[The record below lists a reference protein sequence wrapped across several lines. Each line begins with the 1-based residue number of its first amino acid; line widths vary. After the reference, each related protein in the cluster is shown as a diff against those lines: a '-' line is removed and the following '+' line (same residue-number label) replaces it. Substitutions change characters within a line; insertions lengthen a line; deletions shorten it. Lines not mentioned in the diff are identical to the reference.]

1 MAFLFTMRSEFMIRL
16 FQVLFILGC
25 CTCTSLHA
33 SDISEMECIP
43 SLIASIRV
51 KPPLDFCGEPAP
63 VETMDARE
71 RLERELLLMLWDR
84 DQTIMWLKRANRY
97 MPFIQKALKEQRLP
111 DDLKYIPVVESSLRA
126 LAGSPKGAMGYW
138 QFIKD
143 TGERYGLT
151 ISEELDER
159 RNMAASTR
167 SALSY
172 LKKLYND
179 FGSWTLAAAA
189 YNMGEA
195 GLKNEIFLQ
204 DTNNFYDLYLYQET
218 QRYVFRILA
227 AKLILSDPEKFGF
240 KLTAEDLYP
249 PVACDR
255 VQVELPKKTP
265 VLSIARASRTT
276 YKAIR
281 DLNPEIRGYY
291 LPKGVLTLC
300 IPSGASTDFL
310 DRLAGQVPSLSSA
323 GSESVYVVKK
333 GDSLSEIAERLN
345 VPVQS
350 LTIWNNLSANQPIRP
365 GDRLILYPANEAKI
379 SQEP

>member
-1 MAFLFTMRSEFMIRL
+1 
-16 FQVLFILGC
+16 
-25 CTCTSLHA
+25 
-33 SDISEMECIP
+33 MECIP
-43 SLIASIRV
+43 SLIASLRV
-51 KPPLDFCGEPAP
+51 KPPLDFCGEPTP
-63 VETMDARE
+63 IETMDARE

-111 DDLKYIPVVESSLRA
+111 DDLKFIPVVESSLRA

-167 SALSY
+167 SALAY

-195 GLKNEIFLQ
+195 GLKNEMFLQ
-204 DTNNFYDLYLYQET
+204 DTSNFYDLYLYQET

-227 AKLILSDPEKFGF
+227 AKLILSNPEKYGF
-240 KLTAEDLYP
+240 KLSAEDLYP
-249 PVACDR
+249 PVECDR

-265 VLSIARASRTT
+265 VLSIARAARTT

-300 IPSGASTDFL
+300 IPSGASTGFL
-310 DRLAGQVPSLSSA
+310 DRLFGQVPALSSA

-350 LTIWNNLSANQPIRP
+350 LMIWNNLSAGQPIRP
-365 GDRLILYPANEAKI
+365 GDRLILYPANEQKL
-379 SQEP
+379 SQDVSQ

>member
-1 MAFLFTMRSEFMIRL
+1 MIQL
-16 FQVLFILGC
+16 LIMLSVLCAGSC
-25 CTCTSLHA
+25 GYAQTT
-33 SDISEMECIP
+33 DIPDMECIP
-43 SLIASIRV
+43 SLVSSLRV
-51 KPPLDFCGEPAP
+51 KEPLDFCGEPAP
-63 VETMDARE
+63 LNSMDARE

-97 MPFIQKALKEQRLP
+97 MPYIQTALKEQGLP

-172 LKKLYND
+172 LNKLHGD

-195 GLKNEIFLQ
+195 GLKKEILLQ
-204 DTNNFYDLYLYQET
+204 DTADFYDLYLYQET

-227 AKLILSDPEKFGF
+227 AKLILSNPGKYGF
-240 KLTAEDLYP
+240 KLMPEDLYP
-249 PVACDR
+249 PEECDR
-255 VQVELPKKTP
+255 VQLNLSQKTP
-265 VLSIARASRTT
+265 VLSIARAARTS
-276 YKAIR
+276 YKVIR
-281 DLNPEIRGYY
+281 DLNPEIRGYS
-291 LPKGVLTLC
+291 LPKGVLTLSV
-300 IPSGASTDFL
+300 PRGAAAGFQE
-310 DRLAGQVPSLSSA
+310 RLAGQMPSLLSA
-323 GSESVYVVKK
+323 GPENVYVVKK
-333 GDSLSEIAERLN
+333 GDSLSEIAERFN
-345 VPVQS
+345 IPVQS
-350 LTIWNNLSANQPIRP
+350 LLMWNNLGMNQPIRP
-365 GDRLILYPANEAKI
+365 GDRLILNPGNESSL
-379 SQEP
+379 SQESSP

>member
-1 MAFLFTMRSEFMIRL
+1 MMMLF
-16 FQVLFILGC
+16 VL
-25 CTCTSLHA
+25 CTGACGLVQAADS
-33 SDISEMECIP
+33 SEMECIP

-63 VETMDARE
+63 IETMDARE

-84 DQTIMWLKRANRY
+84 DQTIMWLKRASRY
-97 MPFIQKALKEQRLP
+97 MPYIQTVLKEQRLP

-167 SALSY
+167 SALAY
-172 LKKLYND
+172 LKKLYGD

-204 DTNNFYDLYLYQET
+204 DSNNFYDLYLYQET

-227 AKLILSDPEKFGF
+227 AKLILSNPEQYGF
-240 KLTAEDLYP
+240 KLTTEDLYP

-255 VQVELPKKTP
+255 VQIELSKKMP
-265 VLSIARASRTT
+265 VLSIARAARTT
-276 YKAIR
+276 FKSIR

-291 LPKGVLTLC
+291 LSKGVLTICL
-300 IPSGASTDFL
+300 PSGASTGFH
-310 DRLAGQVPSLSSA
+310 DRLAGQTPSLTSV
-323 GSESVYVVKK
+323 GSESSYVVKK

-345 VPVQS
+345 IPVQS
-350 LTIWNNLSANQPIRP
+350 LMIWNNLRSNQPIRP
-365 GDRLILYPANEAKI
+365 GDRLILYPGNEARI
-379 SQEP
+379 SQEPSP

>member
-1 MAFLFTMRSEFMIRL
+1 MIQLLIMLFVF
-16 FQVLFILGC
+16 
-25 CTCTSLHA
+25 CTGAGSVVHA
-33 SDISEMECIP
+33 ADTLEMECIP
-43 SLIASIRV
+43 SLVSSIRV
-51 KPPLDFCGEPAP
+51 KPPLDFCGEPTP
-63 VETMDARE
+63 LETPDARE

-97 MPFIQKALKEQRLP
+97 MPYIQKVLKDQRLP

-151 ISEELDER
+151 ITEELDER

-167 SALSY
+167 SALAY
-172 LKKLYND
+172 LKKLYGD

-195 GLKNEIFLQ
+195 GLKNEMFLQ
-204 DTNNFYDLYLYQET
+204 DASNFYDLYLYQET

-227 AKLILSDPEKFGF
+227 AKLILSNPEKYGF
-240 KLTAEDLYP
+240 RLTPEDLYP

-255 VQVELPKKTP
+255 VQLELSKKTP
-265 VLSIARASRTT
+265 VLTIARAARTT
-276 YKAIR
+276 FKVIR

-291 LPKGVLTLC
+291 LPKGVLTIC
-300 IPSGASTDFL
+300 IPGGAAAGFQE
-310 DRLAGQVPSLSSA
+310 RLAGQAPSLTSA

-333 GDSLSEIAERLN
+333 GDSLSEIAERLKI
-345 VPVQS
+345 PVQS
-350 LTIWNNLSANQPIRP
+350 LMIWNNLSQNQAIRP
-365 GDRLILYPANEAKI
+365 GDRLILNPENEPKL
-379 SQEP
+379 SQEPAQ